1 MGKLRSIVTSRKF
14 NLALP
19 WIAGLVLAIGVA
31 AFIQSRT
38 DTGAPKETFQ
48 NEPVQDVSKQP
59 KAVPVPQEARK
70 AAVTFLQTAVARKNL
85 AKAWTVAGPGIKA
98 GQSYKSWLRG
108 EISVVPYPGESM
120 DKAPIKVD
128 WSYHDSIGLSIAL
141 LPKKGSTEKPQVFN
155 MELKKAG
162 NRWVVDSWVP
172 YAPPAVP
179 ADLNQ

>member
-1 MGKLRSIVTSRKF
+1 VGKLRSIVTSRKF

-31 AFIQSRT
+31 AFVQSRT
-38 DTGAPKETFQ
+38 ETGTPKETFN
-48 NEPVQDVSKQP
+48 NEPVKDTSKVP
-59 KAVPVPQEARK
+59 KSVPVPQQARR
-70 AAVTFLQTAVARKNL
+70 AVVTFLQTAVARKDL
-85 AKAWTVAGPGIKA
+85 AKAWTVVGPGIKQ
-98 GQSYKSWLRG
+98 GQNFKTWMQGS
-108 EISVVPYPGESM
+108 IPVVPYPGESM

-128 WSYHDSIGLSIAL
+128 WSYPDSIGLSIAL
-141 LPKKGSTEKPQVFN
+141 LPKKGSAEKPQVFN

-179 ADLNQ
+179 SDLN